1 MGRVRKTARAT
12 ADLDEIWLYIA
23 MDNVPAADRLI
34 DRITE
39 RTAALAD
46 HPRLGVARPN
56 IAPEARMLTIGDY
69 LVLYRVLDSD
79 VAINRV
85 VHGARRLE
93 GLFDEEA

>member
-1 MGRVRKTARAT
+1 
-12 ADLDEIWLYIA
+12 
-23 MDNVPAADRLI
+23 
-34 DRITE
+34 
-39 RTAALAD
+39 
-46 HPRLGVARPN
+46 
-56 IAPEARMLTIGDY
+56 MLTIGDY